1 MAYVNFKPTIWSEH
15 IQRQLEKKCL
25 FWDAVNHEFEGE
37 AQHGKEVKI
46 VGVTRPSIG
55 NYTGADI
62 GEPQNIADTEL
73 MLKIDQARF
82 FNFGVDDVD
91 KAQSIRGLME
101 ALMDESA
108 AAMAEDRD
116 AYIARV
122 AATDEN
128 VLAANISNGL
138 TIATEEDS
146 KAAIDDA
153 FTALWSGNVSVNEEC
168 NIFLPPWFYQM
179 FRGNLQG
186 LSTDNPKLLES
197 GILGK
202 YTNGNVKISNS
213 LYTDESG
220 YTHAIVMT
228 KRAVAVAGQIN
239 SVEAYRPQGQFKDAV
254 KGLDVYGAKVVRP
267 EQLYV
272 IKCKRGAQG

>member
-1 MAYVNFKPTIWSEH
+1 
-15 IQRQLEKKCL
+15 
-25 FWDAVNHEFEGE
+25 
-37 AQHGKEVKI
+37 
-46 VGVTRPSIG
+46 
-55 NYTGADI
+55 
-62 GEPQNIADTEL
+62 
-73 MLKIDQARF
+73 
-82 FNFGVDDVD
+82 VDDVD

-116 AYIARV
+116 AYIAKI
-122 AATDEN
+122 AATGAT
-128 VLAANISNGL
+128 LISAEL
-138 TIATEEDS
+138 TISTEEDA
-146 KAAIDDA
+146 KKAIDDA
-153 FTALWSGNVSVNEEC
+153 FTALWSGNVPVNEES
-168 NIFLPPWFYQM
+168 NIFLPAWFYQD
-179 FRGNLQG
+179 FRGNMQG

-220 YTHAIVMT
+220 YTYAIVMT
-228 KRAVAVAGQIN
+228 KRAVAFAGQIN
-239 SVEAYRPQGQFKDAV
+239 SVEAYRPQQQFKDAV

-272 IKCKRGAQG
+272 IKCKKA